1 MIGLSTDTV
10 KVLKDDLTTGLSRP
24 FVPFTT
30 TANQISTASSLKS
43 SSLILKVYWD
53 PPVISSMENQ
63 CAFEPLKEREVV
75 SVPYQNPTESAVF
88 SLIADTLPN
97 LI

>member
-1 MIGLSTDTV
+1 MIE
-10 KVLKDDLTTGLSRP
+10 VLKDDLTTGLSRP

-63 CAFEPLKEREVV
+63 CEFELLKEREEV
-75 SVPYQNPTESAVF
+75 SVPYQNPIESAF
-88 SLIADTLPN
+88 SSSIEDTLPN
-97 LI
+97 LIPSVILR